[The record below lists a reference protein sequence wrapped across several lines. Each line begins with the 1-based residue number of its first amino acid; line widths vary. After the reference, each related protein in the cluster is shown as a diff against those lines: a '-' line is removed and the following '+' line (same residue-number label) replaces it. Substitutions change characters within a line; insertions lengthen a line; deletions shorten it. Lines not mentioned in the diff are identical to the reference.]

1 MLQVGEKSVMEQAE
15 MWVHKKDTVES
26 RRCRRMARCQVP
38 VGQMLI
44 GYWVPGFLR

>member
-26 RRCRRMARCQVP
+26 RRCRRMAGCQ
-38 VGQMLI
+38 MI
-44 GYWVPGFLR
+44 IGFLLARC